1 MRICTWLRGLEF
13 TFNDTV
19 QITRHSRNVFTPDPS
34 LRETRNNQNKNKKL
48 ENVTKNSKFF
58 SGKYLVEGGKEYLSY
73 AHWKKNLDNSN
84 IVIDTPEYWDEL
96 DHFYIYEQN

>member
-1 MRICTWLRGLEF
+1 MLLKNSEF
-13 TFNDTV
+13 LGRA
-19 QITRHSRNVFTPDPS
+19 QNVYFDQVVKPY
-34 LRETRNNQNKNKKL
+34 NQNKNKKL

-84 IVIDTPEYWDEL
+84 IVIDTPEYWEEL